1 MRRGKKEK
9 NNIKKTLLVTLFFS
23 LLSIGLAA
31 YVQWN
36 GQNNV
41 LGCSYL
47 DPIIIDVLAFS
58 AGLFLVI
65 EGCARIL
72 EHPSA
77 TLRRQSTR
85 IIRVAAGCAILTL
98 HIMQFVHK

>member
-1 MRRGKKEK
+1 MKRGKNKHTHLR
-9 NNIKKTLLVTLFFS
+9 KTLFVTGIFCVLA
-23 LLSIGLAA
+23 IIMAA

-47 DPIIIDVLAFS
+47 DPIIIDILAFG
-58 AGLFLVI
+58 AGLFLAI
-65 EGCARIL
+65 EGFVRIL

-77 TLRRQSTR
+77 TVKRQFTR
-85 IIRVAAGCAILTL
+85 IIRVSAGCAIVTL
-98 HIMQFVHK
+98 HVMQFVHK